1 MHMSKVLHVLNFILS
16 RFKGFP
22 GQWISF
28 YKKQNSNKDDDQ
40 ACINVLDK
48 VQNHAKQFHSKVNE
62 HPLTYVNN
70 QNMKYISILLH
81 TMYVGTR

>member
-1 MHMSKVLHVLNFILS
+1 MFYILSNLGSKVSLDNELV
-16 RFKGFP
+16 
-22 GQWISF
+22 F

-40 ACINVLDK
+40 TCINVRNK

-62 HPLTYVNN
+62 HPLTYVNT
-70 QNMKYISILLH
+70 QNMKNISILLH